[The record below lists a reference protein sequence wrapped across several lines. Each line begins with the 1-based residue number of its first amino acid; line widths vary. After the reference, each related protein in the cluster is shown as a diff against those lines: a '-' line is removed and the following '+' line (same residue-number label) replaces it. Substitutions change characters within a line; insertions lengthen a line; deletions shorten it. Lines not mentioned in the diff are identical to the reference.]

1 MRTLA
6 YAHGLSV
13 PATCQTANA
22 PQDTLVEITGDETVA
37 VAGADAFVAGRL
49 VLKSGLANSEV
60 TVETRFR
67 ELVEMKFSAA
77 LTAGTKIK
85 LAAVD
90 GTTGENRA
98 AAYVEGTDAAS
109 RWAGIVWKGAGN
121 GGVGKVL
128 LF

>member
-37 VAGADAFVAGRL
+37 KAGANAFNIGRL
-49 VLKSGLANSEV
+49 VIKSVAANSDV

-67 ELVEMKFSAA
+67 EVAEIKFAAA

-98 AAYVEGTDAAS
+98 DAYVEGTDAAS